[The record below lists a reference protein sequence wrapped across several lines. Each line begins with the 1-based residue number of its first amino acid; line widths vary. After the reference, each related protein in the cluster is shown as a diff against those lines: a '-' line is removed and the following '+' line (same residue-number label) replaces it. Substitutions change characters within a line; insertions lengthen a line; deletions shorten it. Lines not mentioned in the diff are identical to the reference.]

1 MNQGAHRPPRMASA
15 LLRLLLPAGV
25 VRDSILGDFWEEYG
39 QKMAAGSHLAAWSWY
54 WRQALGLG
62 GRSLARRMRFWQ
74 TRVDVE
80 ASSTAPG
87 EAPESSSPLAF
98 GGGSNGSPQRGNLL
112 DDLAIDL
119 RYGIR
124 QLFRRPAFTTMVVL
138 TLAVGIGPNVAIFSV
153 MKGLVLRSLPYP
165 EPQRVVAIWQT
176 ETSWRGRMPLST
188 HAYDALREGNSSFEE
203 LGVYEPYY
211 FNLRDEGEP
220 VRVAGVACTASVLR
234 ALGMEPAQG
243 RFFTD
248 DEEVAGRNQVVL
260 LSDGFWKRRYA
271 ADPGIVGKL
280 VNINGSDFQIIGI
293 MPESFE
299 ILSPWGGSARPDI
312 HLPLVLARDD
322 HYQAQHW
329 LLSLGRIKTG
339 VTARAAEADIRG
351 VAARL
356 AEESPTTNA
365 RIQVWIEPLLRS
377 SLGGV
382 TTMLVFLLL
391 IVGVVLLIACANVAS
406 MLLARGTHR
415 MTELAVRATMGAGR
429 RRLVRQ
435 LLTESL
441 LLSIL
446 GGAVAVLIAVWGVEA
461 LKELIPGRIPRI
473 EGIQI
478 DRWVLVFTLVITS
491 LTGMIFGLAPAL
503 FASRADLAGALK
515 EGLGIESGWRSR
527 RRSLRI
533 LLALQIAMAFALVN
547 ASTLL
552 VVSYRNVVMVPLG
565 FDGSRV
571 LLASIYT
578 DGADYRTG
586 EARGAFW
593 KELTDRVETLPGVE
607 IAAATTK
614 LPLRGGNNGFVIAA
628 DDAYDP
634 NTRGVLVEYSW
645 VISGYIEAMGIPLLE
660 GRTLEE
666 GDLDAVS
673 TNAGADLRVVVNQ
686 ALVDR
691 FWLGESGIGRRLRQN
706 GNPPAFTATVVG
718 VVENVRQMGL
728 ERPPLPEIYF
738 PYSPITRRP
747 TFLVA
752 RTAGDPNALI
762 PAVRQ
767 VVNEID
773 SNLAVT
779 ATSMGEIVE
788 AVTESRR
795 FSMLLVTLFAGTALF
810 LVIAGTYGIMS
821 YSVSQRVREV
831 GVRVAL
837 GAGRGRLMLSFLGN
851 GLRFAAWG
859 IGLGIIAA
867 IWGGLITWTR
877 VYEVNPFNPVLI
889 LGGALLMLFVILA
902 AIAVPVYRASRVDP
916 MDALRTE

>member
-1 MNQGAHRPPRMASA
+1 MSDTTPRPPLLASV
-15 LLRLLLPAGV
+15 LLRLLLPKGI

-39 QKMAAGSHLAAWSWY
+39 QRVAAGSGLNARLWY

-62 GRSLARRMRFWQ
+62 GRSLARRMSLRRL
-74 TRVDVE
+74 TGDA
-80 ASSTAPG
+80 ASPSAAAGDTPDT
-87 EAPESSSPLAF
+87 SRPLAF
-98 GGGSNGSPQRGNLL
+98 GAGSNGSPPRGNVL

-124 QLFRRPAFTTMVVL
+124 QLFRRPAFTAMIVL

-165 EPQRVVAIWQT
+165 EPHRVVAIWQT
-176 ETSWRGRMPLST
+176 ETSWRGYMPLST
-188 HAYDALREGNSSFEE
+188 HAYDALRENNSTFEE
-203 LGVYEPYY
+203 LGVYEPYH

-220 VRVAGVACTASVLR
+220 IRVGGVACTASVLR
-234 ALGMEPAQG
+234 ALGMEPARG
-243 RFFTD
+243 RLFTD
-248 DEEVAGRNQVVL
+248 DEELAGRNRVVL

-271 ADPGIVGKL
+271 ADPNIVGKL
-280 VNINGSDFQIIGI
+280 VNINGSDFRIIGV

-299 ILSPWGGSARPDI
+299 LVSPWGGSARPDI
-312 HLPLVLARDD
+312 HLPLVLARGDY
-322 HYQAQHW
+322 YQARHW
-329 LLSLGRIKTG
+329 LLSLGRLKPG

-351 VAARL
+351 IAARL
-356 AEESPTTNA
+356 AEEAPATNA
-365 RIQVWIEPLLRS
+365 LIQVWIDPLLRS

-382 TTMLVFLLL
+382 TRMLVFLLL

-429 RRLVRQ
+429 RRLIRQ

-441 LLSIL
+441 LLSVL

-461 LKELIPGRIPRI
+461 LRELIPGRIPRV
-473 EGIQI
+473 EGVQV
-478 DRWVLVFTLVITS
+478 DGWVLVFTLVVTSIT
-491 LTGMIFGLAPAL
+491 GIIFGLAPAL

-515 EGLGIESGWRSR
+515 EGLGIDGGWRSR

-547 ASTLL
+547 AATLL
-552 VVSYRNVVMVPLG
+552 VVSYQNVVSIPLG

-578 DGADYRTG
+578 DGAAYATG
-586 EARGAFW
+586 EARVAFW
-593 KELTDRVETLPGVE
+593 KDLTDRVESLPGVE

-628 DDAYDP
+628 EDAYDP

-645 VISGYIEAMGIPLLE
+645 VMSGYIEAMGIPVLE
-660 GRTLEE
+660 GRTLEQ
-666 GDLDAVS
+666 GDLDAV
-673 TNAGADLRVVVNQ
+673 TNDPGADLRVVVNR
-686 ALVDR
+686 AFVDR
-691 FWLGESGIGRRLRQN
+691 FWPGESGIGRRLRQN
-706 GNPPAFTATVVG
+706 GNPATFTATVVG

-728 ERPPLPEIYF
+728 ERPTGPEIYF
-738 PYSPITRRP
+738 PYTPITRRP

-752 RTAGDPNALI
+752 RTAADPNALI

-767 VVNEID
+767 VVSEID
-773 SNLAVT
+773 SNLAIT

-795 FSMLLVTLFAGTALF
+795 FSTLLVTLFAGTALF
-810 LVIAGTYGIMS
+810 LVLAGTYGIMS

-837 GAGRGRLMLSFLGN
+837 GAGRGRLVLFFLGN

-859 IGLGIIAA
+859 IGFGFVAT
-867 IWGGLITWTR
+867 IWVGLITWNR
-877 VYEVNPFNPVLI
+877 VYGVNPFNPALI
-889 LGGALLMLFVILA
+889 LGGALLMVLVILA

-916 MDALRTE
+916 MQALRSE